1 MCCMKCTRGRHASS
15 MYKVS
20 EYAWDSRASDL
31 SRLDT
36 IDSTSSRG
44 LPRSYDVLYL
54 FTSNGFILLLG
65 GNHDEDQHK
74 LTTLYDVSTNEWHSL
89 DMGADYSFSA
99 SELNNVRICE
109 LRWNTVPWSNLG
121 QQFKVAGVGKASV
134 ALTRR
139 SHAFGFSI
147 LC

>member
-1 MCCMKCTRGRHASS
+1 

-44 LPRSYDVLYL
+44 LPRSYDKLYL

-65 GNHDEDQHK
+65 GNHEEDEDQHQ
-74 LTTLYDVSTNEWHSL
+74 LMTLYDVSTNEWQ
-89 DMGADYSFSA
+89 
-99 SELNNVRICE
+99 NNVRILCHDQISA
-109 LRWNTVPWSNLG
+109 SNSKLPVLVKL
-121 QQFKVAGVGKASV
+121 Q
-134 ALTRR
+134 
-139 SHAFGFSI
+139 
-147 LC
+147 

>member
-1 MCCMKCTRGRHASS
+1 

-36 IDSTSSRG
+36 IDSTSSRA

-54 FTSNGFILLLG
+54 FTSTGFILLLG

-74 LTTLYDVSTNEWHSL
+74 LPTLYDVSTNDWHSL

-99 SELNNVRICE
+99 SELTIDRICE
-109 LRWNTVPWSNLG
+109 LRWNTEP
-121 QQFKVAGVGKASV
+121 
-134 ALTRR
+134 
-139 SHAFGFSI
+139 
-147 LC
+147 